1 MSALAFEFENPG
13 EEAKQATPMPE
24 AQGGRE
30 DGPEEGKKNNNSPER
45 VTLFATCLVDQFYP
59 EVGEATV
66 HLIEQ
71 TGAEVD
77 FPEGLTCCGLPHFNN
92 GFRDESRKILER
104 QLELLSGNCPIV
116 VPSGSCG
123 WMLRC
128 VLPTLF
134 PADPWMRE
142 KAEQVAARV
151 MELSQFLA
159 RYGPDRKRGDLPGKV
174 VYHDSCHL
182 LRGLGERDCPRKLL
196 DGVTS
201 NRQEL
206 PGSDRCCGFGGSF
219 SVKFPEVSCAMLDEK
234 ISAAEKIEAKWMVA
248 ADAGCMLQI
257 GGGLAHRRSKIRL
270 LHLAQALAGPGAP
283 GWPEENAPG
292 GEGA

>member
-1 MSALAFEFENPG
+1 MAALAFEFNNPD
-13 EEAKQATPMPE
+13 EETKRATPVPE
-24 AQGGRE
+24 TQEGPE
-30 DGPEEGKKNNNSPER
+30 DGPKEGKKTNNLPER
-45 VTLFATCLVDQFYP
+45 VTLFATCLVDQFCP

-71 TGAEVD
+71 TGAVVD
-77 FPEGLTCCGLPHFNN
+77 FPEGLTCCGMPHFNN
-92 GFRDESRKILER
+92 GFRNESRRILVR
-104 QLELLSGNCPIV
+104 QLDLLAGNCPIV

-134 PADPWMRE
+134 PADPWKRE

-159 RYGPDRKRGDLPGKV
+159 RYGPGRKRGELPGKV

-206 PGSDRCCGFGGSF
+206 PRSDRCCGFGGSF
-219 SVKFPEVSCAMLDEK
+219 SIKFPEVSCAMLDEK
-234 ISAAEKIEAKWMVA
+234 ISAAEKIEADWMVA

-257 GGGLAHRRSKIRL
+257 GKGLAHRQSKIRI

-283 GWPEENAPG
+283 GWPGTNVSR

>member
-1 MSALAFEFENPG
+1 MESG
-13 EEAKQATPMPE
+13 TP
-24 AQGGRE
+24 
-30 DGPEEGKKNNNSPER
+30 DSPPPR
-45 VTLFATCLVDQFYP
+45 VTLYATCLVDHFFP
-59 EVGEATV
+59 GAGEATV

-71 TGAEVD
+71 TGAGVL

-92 GFRDESRKILER
+92 GFRDEARKTLEP
-104 QLELLSGNCPIV
+104 QLALHEGEGPIV

-134 PADPWMRE
+134 PNDPWKRE
-142 KAEQVAARV
+142 QAERIARRV
-151 MELSQFLA
+151 MELSQFLD
-159 RYGPDRKRGDLPGKV
+159 RYGPKDTQARLPGKM

-182 LRGLGERDCPRKLL
+182 LRGMGESETPRRCLDKVAEEREELRDC
-196 DGVTS
+196 
-201 NRQEL
+201 
-206 PGSDRCCGFGGSF
+206 DRCCGFGGSF

-234 ISAAEKIEAKWMVA
+234 LRAAEDAGADWLVA

-257 GGGLAHRRSKIRL
+257 GGGLARRGSKVRL

-283 GWPEENAPG
+283 GWPGENAP
-292 GEGA
+292 